1 MRYPMPEIAV
11 DPSHLAQ
18 PVLAALKAYW
28 DKQRGERAMPARGDL
43 DPVDLKSYLGWIAM
57 LDALPGFEDFRYRL
71 VGTRIA
77 DYFPTDG
84 TGQTI
89 RQAFAPFGNDAAT
102 AVLALHQQVARDRR
116 PLYLSGTL
124 DLSGPLGRPD
134 GARFAY
140 ESLVLPLSDDGTTTN
155 KLMVGFT
162 FDHAA
167 VALANRRRAL
177 A

>member
-1 MRYPMPEIAV
+1 MPYSMPEIAV

-28 DKQRGERAMPARGDL
+28 DKQRGERAMPARRDL
-43 DPVDLKSYLGWIAM
+43 DPIDLKSHLGWIAM
-57 LDALPGFEDFRYRL
+57 LDAMPGFEDFRYRL

-89 RQAFAPFGNDAAT
+89 RQAFAPFGNKTAG
-102 AVLALHQQVARDRR
+102 AVLAFHRQVARDRI
-116 PLYLSGTL
+116 PLHLSGA
-124 DLSGPLGRPD
+124 LGRPG
-134 GARFAY
+134 GAQFAY
-140 ESLVLPLSDDGTTTN
+140 EGLILPLSDDGVTTD
-155 KLMVGFT
+155 KLMIGFT

-167 VALANRRRAL
+167 VVLANRRRTFA
-177 A
+177 

>member
-1 MRYPMPEIAV
+1 MPYSMPEIAV
-11 DPSHLAQ
+11 DPSRLEQ

-28 DKQRGERAMPARGDL
+28 DEQRGERMMPARGDL

-57 LDALPGFEDFRYRL
+57 LDAMPGFEDFRYRL

-77 DYFPTDG
+77 DYFPIDG

-89 RQAFAPFGNDAAT
+89 RQAFAPFDNDVVT

-116 PLYLSGTL
+116 PLHLSGA
-124 DLSGPLGRPD
+124 PGRPG
-134 GARFAY
+134 GAQFAY
-140 ESLVLPLSDDGTTTN
+140 EALILPLSDNGATTD
-155 KLMVGFT
+155 KLMIGFT

-167 VALANRRRAL
+167 VTIANKRRAF